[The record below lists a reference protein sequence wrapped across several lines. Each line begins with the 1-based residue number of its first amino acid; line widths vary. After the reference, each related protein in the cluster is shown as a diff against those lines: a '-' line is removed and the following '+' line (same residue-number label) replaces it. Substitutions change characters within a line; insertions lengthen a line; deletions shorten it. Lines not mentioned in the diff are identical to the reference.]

1 MVWEQFHNKECT
13 ILCIELL
20 LKYIGNDNSQLIKI
34 AAEVRILANKSANL
48 YNDAEIA
55 SSCLLITQK
64 ILGIPGKSEYWQ
76 ILLTQGIIDQINT
89 YLQKYL
95 LNNEIVS
102 SSLKII
108 LAYSFASAFTR
119 TVASILNIETI
130 SHIFSIYFM
139 ERTKVKAISQILS
152 EIIIFVD
159 YYKIKIIFEMLLK
172 IIKRSF
178 DFSEIIQAIFKGFC
192 KIVKLKNV
200 SDIFINDKSIEIF
213 TELLIHI
220 GGDIAQYE
228 DLLEFIYVLGVTH
241 EKIKLFIWK
250 NEEVNE
256 VLSGLKNLTLNSS
269 TGSSLYNPGTTTFQN
284 MLMQIIEY
292 SKE

>member
-1 MVWEQFHNKECT
+1 
-13 ILCIELL
+13 
-20 LKYIGNDNSQLIKI
+20 
-34 AAEVRILANKSANL
+34 
-48 YNDAEIA
+48 
-55 SSCLLITQK
+55 
-64 ILGIPGKSEYWQ
+64 
-76 ILLTQGIIDQINT
+76 
-89 YLQKYL
+89 
-95 LNNEIVS
+95 
-102 SSLKII
+102 
-108 LAYSFASAFTR
+108 
-119 TVASILNIETI
+119 
-130 SHIFSIYFM
+130 M

-241 EKIKLFIWK
+241 EKIKLFI
-250 NEEVNE
+250 
-256 VLSGLKNLTLNSS
+256 
-269 TGSSLYNPGTTTFQN
+269 
-284 MLMQIIEY
+284 
-292 SKE
+292 